1 MFTIPTVHLTY
12 DEAMVREATDNLET
26 GISVGGRIITTI
38 RHVDDKAVVANC
50 QKGLQQLMDNLN
62 KITSFGMKINV
73 KKTEMIQKGVRR
85 IQIVHDL
92 ANTGGYV
99 ELKQAAEDRE
109 GWRHR
114 ERMSRTFCTA
124 EDY

>member
-1 MFTIPTVHLTY
+1 
-12 DEAMVREATDNLET
+12 MV
-26 GISVGGRIITTI
+26 IITTI

-99 ELKQAAEDRE
+99 ELNRQLRT
-109 GWRHR
+109 
-114 ERMSRTFCTA
+114 ERDGDTEKGCQELSVQQKTT
-124 EDY
+124 DD